1 MLKYGAARKLENMLK
16 SNRIK
21 HNIIKQGQTEKWN
34 IKLNKQEEKQKGKY
48 ETGRAS
54 KK

>member
-1 MLKYGAARKLENMLK
+1 MLK

-21 HNIIKQGQTEKWN
+21 HNINKQGQNKKLK
-34 IKLNKQEEKQKGKY
+34 IKLNKQEDKQNRKY

-54 KK
+54 NK